1 MENRNLATRRS
12 AGTFALILLMLLCC
26 GRIFALEPDE
36 ILIIANKD
44 MEKSMDLARYY
55 CAKRGVPDRN
65 ILALPLGA
73 NLKNTISRNDY
84 KKQIVEP
91 IRGKFFTESLLG
103 EIRCL
108 LTIYGVPIKVG
119 GTGVLENQK
128 SKLIELNRLTEQEK
142 TILERLKQAGLTDST
157 EYKQID
163 RRLAQLQLTID
174 LINGKETHASVDSEL
189 SLVLFDSYNLYR
201 WQPNMLKDDVASSN
215 SATLM
220 VSRLDGPDYDII
232 KGLVDK
238 AITAEKNG
246 LKGIAYI
253 DSRGIT
259 ARNMYGH
266 YDLSLRNLAAFTKS
280 DTEIPVIEER
290 AAKLFA
296 PGTCPQTALYCG
308 WYSLSK
314 YVDAFDFV
322 DGAIGYH
329 IASFEAAS
337 LRDPNSSQWCPSML
351 TDGITA
357 TLGPVA
363 EPYLHTFP
371 EPRAFFPKLY
381 EGPFNSW
388 QMLLIGDPLYR
399 PFKTFP
405 RKTDPNSIVPLSRVC
420 PSPRRTMPE
429 ASNLSEPAMSYFPA
443 LISNVPQKPFS
454 SHITCY
460 LCSSNSSS

>member
-1 MENRNLATRRS
+1 MTPDDNKQQRRRQVCV
-12 AGTFALILLMLLCC
+12 TKV
-26 GRIFALEPDE
+26 
-36 ILIIANKD
+36 IA
-44 MEKSMDLARYY
+44 E
-55 CAKRGVPDRN
+55 
-65 ILALPLGA
+65 
-73 NLKNTISRNDY
+73 
-84 KKQIVEP
+84 
-91 IRGKFFTESLLG
+91 
-103 EIRCL
+103 
-108 LTIYGVPIKVG
+108 
-119 GTGVLENQK
+119 
-128 SKLIELNRLTEQEK
+128 
-142 TILERLKQAGLTDST
+142 
-157 EYKQID
+157 
-163 RRLAQLQLTID
+163 
-174 LINGKETHASVDSEL
+174 
-189 SLVLFDSYNLYR
+189 
-201 WQPNMLKDDVASSN
+201 
-215 SATLM
+215 
-220 VSRLDGPDYDII
+220 PDYDII

-259 ARNMYGH
+259 SKNMYGH

-280 DTEIPVIEER
+280 ETEIPVIEEQ

-337 LRDPNSSQWCPSML
+337 LRDPNSSQWCPSMP

-363 EPYLHTFP
+363 EPYLHAFP

-381 EGPFNSW
+381 EGNCLVEAYYRTKPLNSW

-405 RKTDPNSIVPLSRVC
+405 RKKDSNSIVP
-420 PSPRRTMPE
+420 
-429 ASNLSEPAMSYFPA
+429 EP
-443 LISNVPQKPFS
+443 L
-454 SHITCY
+454 
-460 LCSSNSSS
+460 

>member
-1 MENRNLATRRS
+1 
-12 AGTFALILLMLLCC
+12 MLLCC

-36 ILIIANKD
+36 ILVIANKD
-44 MEKSMDLARYY
+44 IEKSMGLARYY
-55 CAKRGVPDRN
+55 CAQRGVPEKN
-65 ILALPLGA
+65 IFALPLGA
-73 NLKNTISRNDY
+73 DLKDTISRDNY
-84 KKQIVEP
+84 EKQLVEP
-91 IRGKFFTESLLG
+91 IRKKFFTERLVG
-103 EIRCL
+103 EIKCL

-119 GTGVLENQK
+119 GRGVLENQK
-128 SKLIELNRLTEQEK
+128 NKLKELNRLAEQEK
-142 TILERLKQAGLTDST
+142 QILERLEQAGLTDSA
-157 EYKQID
+157 EHKQIN

-174 LINGKETHASVDSEL
+174 RINGKETHASVDSEL
-189 SLVLFDSYNLYR
+189 SLVLFDSYDLYR
-201 WQPNMLKDDVASSN
+201 WQPNMLKDEVRGRN

-238 AITAEKNG
+238 AISAEKIG
-246 LKGIAYI
+246 LKGIAYV
-253 DSRGIT
+253 DSRGIKNK
-259 ARNMYGH
+259 NMYGH

-280 DTEIPVIEER
+280 ETEIPVIEER
-290 AAKLFA
+290 AGKLFA

-381 EGPFNSW
+381 EGNCLVEAYYRTKPFNSW

-405 RKTDPNSIVPLSRVC
+405 RKKDQNSIVR
-420 PSPRRTMPE
+420 
-429 ASNLSEPAMSYFPA
+429 
-443 LISNVPQKPFS
+443 
-454 SHITCY
+454 
-460 LCSSNSSS
+460 

>member
-1 MENRNLATRRS
+1 MENRNLATQRR
-12 AGTFALILLMLLCC
+12 AGIFAVILLALLCGGKLFAL
-26 GRIFALEPDE
+26 APNE

-44 MEKSMDLARYY
+44 IEESMGLARYY
-55 CAKRGVPDRN
+55 CAQRGVPDKN

-73 NLKNTISRNDY
+73 DLKDTISRDNY
-84 KKQIVEP
+84 EKQLVEP
-91 IRGKFFTESLLG
+91 IRRKFFTERLVG
-103 EIRCL
+103 EIKCL
-108 LTIYGVPIKVG
+108 LTLYGVPIKVG
-119 GTGVLENQK
+119 GRGVLEDQK
-128 SKLIELNRLTEQEK
+128 DKLQELNRLAEQEK
-142 TILERLKQAGLTDST
+142 QILEKLKLAGLTDSA
-157 EYKQID
+157 EHKQIN

-174 LINGKETHASVDSEL
+174 RINGKETNASVDSEL
-189 SLVLFDSYNLYR
+189 SLVLFDSYDLYR
-201 WQPNMLKDDVASSN
+201 WQSNMLKDEVRGGN
-215 SATLM
+215 SVTLM

-238 AITAEKNG
+238 AITAEKKG

-259 ARNMYGH
+259 SKNMYGH

-280 DTEIPVIEER
+280 ETEIPVIEER
-290 AAKLFA
+290 APKLFA
-296 PGTCPQTALYCG
+296 PGTCPETALYCG
-308 WYSLSK
+308 WYSVGK

-351 TDGITA
+351 MDGITA

-363 EPYLHTFP
+363 EPYLHAFP

-381 EGPFNSW
+381 EGNCLVEAYYLTKPLNSW

-405 RKTDPNSIVPLSRVC
+405 RKKDPNSIVPESL
-420 PSPRRTMPE
+420 
-429 ASNLSEPAMSYFPA
+429 
-443 LISNVPQKPFS
+443 
-454 SHITCY
+454 
-460 LCSSNSSS
+460 

>member
-1 MENRNLATRRS
+1 MIS
-12 AGTFALILLMLLCC
+12 LMLLCC
-26 GRIFALEPDE
+26 GRLFALEPDE
-36 ILIIANKD
+36 ILVIANKD
-44 MEKSMDLARYY
+44 IEESMGIARYY
-55 CAKRGVPDRN
+55 CAQRGVPDKN

-73 NLKNTISRNDY
+73 DHKDTISRDNY
-84 KKQIVEP
+84 EKQLVEP
-91 IRGKFFTESLLG
+91 IRRKFFTERLVG
-103 EIRCL
+103 EIKCL
-108 LTIYGVPIKVG
+108 LTIYGMPIKVG
-119 GTGVLENQK
+119 GRGVLEDQK
-128 SKLIELNRLTEQEK
+128 EKLKELNRLAEQEK
-142 TILERLKQAGLTDST
+142 TILERLKQAGLTDSA
-157 EYKQID
+157 EHKQIN

-174 LINGKETHASVDSEL
+174 RINGKETHASVDSEL
-189 SLVLFDSYNLYR
+189 SLVLFDSYDLYR
-201 WQPNMLKDDVASSN
+201 WLPNMLKDDVRGSN
-215 SATLM
+215 SVTLM

-238 AITAEKNG
+238 AITTEKKG

-259 ARNMYGH
+259 DRNMYGH

-280 DTEIPVIEER
+280 ETEIPVIEER

-296 PGTCPQTALYCG
+296 PGTCPQTAIYCG

-363 EPYLHTFP
+363 EPYLHAFP

-381 EGPFNSW
+381 EGNCLVEAYYLTKPVNSW

-405 RKTDPNSIVPLSRVC
+405 QKKDP
-420 PSPRRTMPE
+420 
-429 ASNLSEPAMSYFPA
+429 
-443 LISNVPQKPFS
+443 Q
-454 SHITCY
+454 
-460 LCSSNSSS
+460 

>member
-1 MENRNLATRRS
+1 MENRNLVSVRIFRIS
-12 AGTFALILLMLLCC
+12 AVILLMLLCC
-26 GRIFALEPDE
+26 RGAFALEPDE
-36 ILIIANKD
+36 ILVIANKD
-44 MEKSMDLARYY
+44 IEESMRLARYY
-55 CAKRGVPDRN
+55 CTQRGVPDKN
-65 ILALPLGA
+65 ILSLPLGA
-73 NLKNTISRNDY
+73 ILKNNISRNNY
-84 KKQIVEP
+84 EKQLVEP
-91 IRGKFFTESLLG
+91 IRKKFFTERLMG
-103 EIRCL
+103 EIKCL

-119 GTGVLENQK
+119 GRGLLKDQEG
-128 SKLIELNRLTEQEK
+128 KLKELNKLAEQEK
-142 TILERLKQAGLTDST
+142 KILERLKQVDLTDSV
-157 EYKQID
+157 EHKQINS
-163 RRLAQLQLTID
+163 RLAQLQLAID
-174 LINGKETHASVDSEL
+174 RINGKETHASVDSEL

-201 WQPNMLKDDVASSN
+201 WQPNMLKDEVRSHN
-215 SATLM
+215 SITLM
-220 VSRLDGPDYDII
+220 VSRLDGPDYNII

-238 AITAEKNG
+238 AIATEKKG

-259 ARNMYGH
+259 SRNMFGH
-266 YDLSLRNLAAFTKS
+266 FDQSLRNLAAFTRS
-280 DTEIPVIEER
+280 ETEIPVREER

-351 TDGITA
+351 MDGITA

-381 EGPFNSW
+381 EGNCLVEAYYRTKPVNSW
-388 QMLLIGDPLYR
+388 QMLLIGDPLYK

-405 RKTDPNSIVPLSRVC
+405 
-420 PSPRRTMPE
+420 
-429 ASNLSEPAMSYFPA
+429 
-443 LISNVPQKPFS
+443 QKKDQNNIEHES
-454 SHITCY
+454 
-460 LCSSNSSS
+460 L

>member
-1 MENRNLATRRS
+1 M
-12 AGTFALILLMLLCC
+12 ILLTLLCC

-36 ILIIANKD
+36 ILVIANKD
-44 MEKSMDLARYY
+44 IEESMGLARYY
-55 CAKRGVPDRN
+55 CAQRGVPDKN

-73 NLKNTISRNDY
+73 NLKDTISRNNY
-84 KKQIVEP
+84 EKQLVEP
-91 IRGKFFTESLLG
+91 IRKKFFTERLMG
-103 EIRCL
+103 EIKCL

-119 GTGVLENQK
+119 GRGVLENQEG
-128 SKLIELNRLTEQEK
+128 KLKELNRLAEQEK
-142 TILERLKQAGLTDST
+142 KILERLKQAGLTDSA
-157 EYKQID
+157 EHKQIN
-163 RRLAQLQLTID
+163 RRLAQLQVTID
-174 LINGKETHASVDSEL
+174 RINGRETHASVDSEL
-189 SLVLFDSYNLYR
+189 SLVLFDSYDLYR
-201 WQPNMLKDDVASSN
+201 WQPNMLKDEVRSRSSV
-215 SATLM
+215 TLM

-238 AITAEKNG
+238 AITAEKKG

-253 DSRGIT
+253 DSRGIVS
-259 ARNMYGH
+259 RDMYGH

-280 DTEIPVIEER
+280 ETEIPVIEER

-296 PGTCPQTALYCG
+296 PGTCPQTAIYCG

-381 EGPFNSW
+381 EGNCLVEAYYRTKPVNSW

-405 RKTDPNSIVPLSRVC
+405 QKKDQHSIVRESLGLETDLPGSR
-420 PSPRRTMPE
+420 S
-429 ASNLSEPAMSYFPA
+429 S
-443 LISNVPQKPFS
+443 LID
-454 SHITCY
+454 
-460 LCSSNSSS
+460 

>member
-1 MENRNLATRRS
+1 MENRIFATQRRVR
-12 AGTFALILLMLLCC
+12 TFAVILLTLLCC
-26 GRIFALEPDE
+26 GRLFALEPNE
-36 ILIIANKD
+36 ILVIANKD
-44 MEKSMDLARYY
+44 IEESMRLARYY
-55 CAKRGVPDRN
+55 CAQRGVPDKN

-73 NLKNTISRNDY
+73 NLKDTISRHNY
-84 KKQIVEP
+84 EKQLIEP
-91 IRGKFFTESLLG
+91 IRKKFFTDRLLG
-103 EIRCL
+103 EIKCL
-108 LTIYGVPIKVG
+108 LTTYGVPIKVG
-119 GTGVLENQK
+119 GRGVLEAQEG
-128 SKLIELNRLTEQEK
+128 KLKELNRLAEQEK
-142 TILERLKQAGLTDST
+142 KILEKLKQAGLTDSA
-157 EYKQID
+157 EYKQVNG
-163 RRLAQLQLTID
+163 RLAQLQLAID
-174 LINGKETHASVDSEL
+174 RITGKETHASVDSEL
-189 SLVLFDSYNLYR
+189 SLVLFDSYDLYR
-201 WQPNMLKDDVASSN
+201 WQPNMLKDEVRSHN
-215 SATLM
+215 SITLM
-220 VSRLDGPDYDII
+220 VSRLDGPDYDMI
-232 KGLVDK
+232 KGLIDK
-238 AITAEKNG
+238 AITAEKKG

-259 ARNMYGH
+259 SRNMFGRF
-266 YDLSLRNLAAFTKS
+266 DLSLRNLAAFTKS
-280 DTEIPVIEER
+280 ETEIPVIEEQ

-329 IASFEAAS
+329 IASFEAAN

-381 EGPFNSW
+381 EGNCLVEAYYRTKPVNSW

-405 RKTDPNSIVPLSRVC
+405 QKKDHQSIERESL
-420 PSPRRTMPE
+420 
-429 ASNLSEPAMSYFPA
+429 
-443 LISNVPQKPFS
+443 
-454 SHITCY
+454 
-460 LCSSNSSS
+460 